1 MITLS
6 VNIESNSRLFSPLL
20 VTLLKYLKA
29 DIAVKF
35 HIFNLLISLSKL
47 MSLSLVTH
55 FLAVFYKF
63 SPNYQ
68 YLSSN
73 ESFQYFI
80 VSSRCVM

>member
-6 VNIESNSRLFSPLL
+6 VNIESNSRLFSPFL
-20 VTLLKYLKA
+20 VTLLTYLKA
-29 DIAVKF
+29 DIAVEF

-63 SPNYQ
+63 PPNYQ